1 MEKFNCKKIISTV
14 IISQLLLPLCVLA
27 KDVYQT
33 PGKFLAEV
41 FSGAPPKPEKLW
53 IRKDLKRQMREIL
66 QHDPGVLRMRFW
78 EKDGRTAWV
87 LEETGK
93 VKPIT
98 TGVVVKDSKVELIR
112 VLAFRESRGGEVRY
126 PFFTEQFRDA
136 ALTEAMELN
145 KPIDG
150 ISGATL
156 SVRALIKQ
164 ARLSLLLHEYSQAK
178 KKR

>member
-1 MEKFNCKKIISTV
+1 
-14 IISQLLLPLCVLA
+14 
-27 KDVYQT
+27 
-33 PGKFLAEV
+33 
-41 FSGAPPKPEKLW
+41 
-53 IRKDLKRQMREIL
+53 
-66 QHDPGVLRMRFW
+66 MRFW
-78 EKDGRTAWV
+78 EKDGRTVWV